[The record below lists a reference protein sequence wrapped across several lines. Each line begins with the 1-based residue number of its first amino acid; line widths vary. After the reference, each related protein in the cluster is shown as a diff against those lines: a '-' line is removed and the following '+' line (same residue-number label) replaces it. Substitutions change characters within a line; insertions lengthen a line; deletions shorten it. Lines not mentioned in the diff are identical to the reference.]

1 MPPLLRTYLASGLVM
16 LPIDAVWLIL
26 TADPLYRVRIG
37 HLMRDDG
44 FLLGPAVAFYFLYL
58 LGILLLAQLPS
69 RRWQGALWRGA
80 VYGLCA
86 YGTYDLT
93 NHATLRDWPAAVTM
107 IDLAWGT
114 VLTATVAT
122 LGYVLGGMARHDRA

>member
-1 MPPLLRTYLASGLVM
+1 M
-16 LPIDAVWLIL
+16 
-26 TADPLYRVRIG
+26 
-37 HLMRDDG
+37 
-44 FLLGPAVAFYFLYL
+44 
-58 LGILLLAQLPS
+58 
-69 RRWQGALWRGA
+69 WRGA